1 MTAVAADNNINQQM
15 GFPKVENQ
23 KYDVIIV
30 GAGIIGLST
39 AYHIKNES
47 RDLRVLVVEK
57 APSYAQ
63 GNTGK
68 SAAGFRDLFSS
79 EVNFKLSS
87 STVNFYKHV
96 QQDLGYDIGMNFVGY
111 LFLMSDQ
118 QMRSGVVEEFARRTR
133 VRVLERDELS
143 RIPNINL
150 NPDPDAKQLMDLADI
165 DAGLLGLN
173 CGIIEPDLISKF
185 YFEES
190 KKMGV
195 EFAFST
201 IVERINLAPVNP
213 LNFPGEPFNW
223 QKKQIASLDTP
234 KGSLFADTY
243 ILATDAWTTGLLD
256 PLGVDSH
263 IRPKKRQIFSLSG
276 TEIEKTVMH
285 SGINQDGILPF
296 TILPS
301 QGIYIRPAPRERS
314 MWVGLA
320 DDIGRDFSFTE
331 DPQPE
336 PDFYNYSLA
345 QVLSAYFPAT
355 ARAKIASSWAGY
367 YSYSTADM
375 NPFIFRELN
384 MVISTGT
391 SGSGILKGDAIGRY
405 TAAVYFGHSNAK
417 LYGGPEASTSL
428 LGVDERN
435 VDRERFVL

>member
-1 MTAVAADNNINQQM
+1 M
-15 GFPKVENQ
+15 VENQ

-47 RDLRVLVVEK
+47 RDLKVLVVEK

-68 SAAGFRDLFSS
+68 SAAGFRDMFSS
-79 EVNFKLSS
+79 EINFKLSS

-96 QQDLGYDIGMNFVGY
+96 QQHLGYDIGMNFVGY
-111 LFLMSDQ
+111 LFLMNDKQ
-118 QMRSGVVEEFARRTR
+118 IRSGVVEEFTKRTR
-133 VRVLERDELS
+133 VRVLEKDELS
-143 RIPNINL
+143 RIPNIKMS
-150 NPDPDAKQLMDLADI
+150 PDQDAKQLMDLADI

-173 CGIIEPDLISKF
+173 CGIIEPDLIAKF

-195 EFAFST
+195 EFAFNT
-201 IVERINLAPVNP
+201 TVERINLAPVNP

-223 QKKQIASLDTP
+223 QKKQIASLDTA
-234 KGSLFADTY
+234 KGSLYADTY
-243 ILATDAWTTGLLD
+243 ILATDAWTTSLLD
-256 PLGVDSH
+256 PIGVDSH

-276 TEIEKTVMH
+276 REIEDTVMH

-301 QGIYIRPAPRERS
+301 HGVYIRPAPKERS
-314 MWVGLA
+314 MWIGLA

-336 PDFYNYSLA
+336 PDFYNYSMA
-345 QVLSAYFPAT
+345 QVLSAYFPST
-355 ARAKIASSWAGY
+355 ARARVASSWAGY
-367 YSYSTADM
+367 YSYSTTDM

-405 TAAVYFGHSNAK
+405 TAAVYFGHDNAK

-435 VDRERFVL
+435 VERERFVL

>member
-1 MTAVAADNNINQQM
+1 M
-15 GFPKVENQ
+15 VENQ

-39 AYHIKNES
+39 AFHIKNES
-47 RDLRVLVVEK
+47 RNLRVLVVEK

-68 SAAGFRDLFSS
+68 SAAGFRDMFSS
-79 EVNFKLSS
+79 EINFKLSS
-87 STVNFYKHV
+87 STINFYKHV
-96 QQDLGYDIGMNFVGY
+96 QQDLGYDIGMDFVGY

-118 QMRSGVVEEFARRTR
+118 QIRSGVAEEFAKRTK

-143 RIPNINL
+143 HIPNINL
-150 NPDPDAKQLMDLADI
+150 NPDPDAKLLMDLADV

-173 CGIIEPDLISKF
+173 CGIIEPDLIAKF

-201 IVERINLAPVNP
+201 TVERINLAPVNP

-223 QKKQIASLDTP
+223 QKKQIASLETA
-234 KGSLFADTY
+234 KGTLYADTY
-243 ILATDAWTTGLLD
+243 ILATDVWTTGLLD
-256 PLGVDSH
+256 PVGVDSH

-276 TEIEKTVMH
+276 KEVEDTVMH

-301 QGIYIRPAPRERS
+301 HGVYIRPAPKERS
-314 MWVGLA
+314 MWIGLA

-336 PDFYNYSLA
+336 PDFYNYSMA
-345 QVLSAYFPAT
+345 QVLSAYFPST
-355 ARAKIASSWAGY
+355 ARAKVASSWAGY
-367 YSYSTADM
+367 YSYSTTDM

-405 TAAVYFGHSNAK
+405 TAAVYFDHSNAR

-428 LGVDERN
+428 LGVDKRN
-435 VDRERFVL
+435 VEREHFIL